1 MPFKTVLHEGKPFLP
16 PPAGKALYANNV
28 YIFFVSYSKYAAY
41 SEGHPLFHKV
51 CLWRITQPSY

>member
-28 YIFFVSYSKYAAY
+28 YIFFVNYSKYAAD

-51 CLWRITQPSY
+51 CLWRI